1 MTILQQIGQM
11 FNFADMS
18 VWKIIGQILGFVG
31 MATEFCIYQQNKKEH
46 MVLTKL
52 VADVIWATHFF
63 LIGGWTGAAT
73 TTVAIFREVVCYY
86 SHSKKWAQSKV
97 WMYLFCVFFFCCGL
111 FTWKGIYSLFP
122 PICSVI
128 STMAFWAPSPKRTK
142 ILQIPSASFMLIY
155 NLIANSIS
163 GAVSSIL
170 SLTSIAISFTR
181 AAIKKCREKKKRA

>member
-1 MTILQQIGQM
+1 MTILQQIGQI
-11 FNFADMS
+11 FNFSAMT
-18 VWKIIGQILGFVG
+18 VWEIIGQILGFVG
-31 MATEFCIYQQNKKEH
+31 MATEFCIYQHSTKER

-52 VADVIWATHFF
+52 AADVIWATHFF

-73 TTVAIFREVVCYY
+73 TTVAIFREIVCYY
-86 SHSKKWAQSKV
+86 SHSRKWAQSKV

-111 FTWKGIYSLFP
+111 FTWKGVYSLFP

-142 ILQIPSASFMLIY
+142 ILQIPSASVMLTY
-155 NLIANSIS
+155 NLIVNSIS
-163 GAVSSIL
+163 GATSSIL

-181 AAIKKCREKKKRA
+181 TAIAKRREKKHHA